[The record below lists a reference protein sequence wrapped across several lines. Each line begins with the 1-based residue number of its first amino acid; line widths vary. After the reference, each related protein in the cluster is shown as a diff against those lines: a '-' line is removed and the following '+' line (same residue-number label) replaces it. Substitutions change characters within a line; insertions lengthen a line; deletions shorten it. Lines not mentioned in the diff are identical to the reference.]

1 MNTSIYALAGFLL
14 EVCHTESY
22 CIVLLE
28 RITKGI

>member
-1 MNTSIYALAGFLL
+1 MNTSIYALTGFLL
-14 EVCHTESY
+14 EVCQREGY